1 MLCRVSHSVA
11 LHNGSMKCPR
21 CKSTQISKNGHHHG
35 KQNYICKQCR
45 RQFVEFYNS
54 KGYSNDV
61 KRICLRMYVNGM
73 GFRGIERVTGIN
85 HNIVI
90 NWVREAGLSLPDA
103 PDSDEIPEITE
114 LDELQ
119 TFVGKKKN
127 KVWLWTAVNKRKA
140 GILAWIVGD
149 RSAET
154 FQPLWQI
161 VQTWQSFW
169 YATDGYAVYAK
180 FIDEI
185 SHIVKKTYITRVE
198 GENTRLRHYLARLH
212 RKTLC
217 YSRITRNVRSFASL
231 ATSLSKVLDY
241 PSSCLNHD
249 LIVQRPDFSGVCRIA
264 L

>member
-1 MLCRVSHSVA
+1 
-11 LHNGSMKCPR
+11 MKCPK

-45 RQFVEFYNS
+45 RQFVEFYNL
-54 KGYSNDV
+54 KGYSDDV

-73 GFRGIERVTGIN
+73 GLRGIERVTGIN
-85 HNIVI
+85 HNTVI
-90 NWVREAGLSLPDA
+90 NWVRAGLSLPDA
-103 PDSDEIPEITE
+103 PESEEIPEITE

-127 KVWLWTAVNKRKA
+127 KVWLWTAVNHKTV
-140 GILAWIVGD
+140 GIKTWVVGD

-154 FQPLWQI
+154 FEKLWLQASS
-161 VQTWQSFW
+161 WQSFW

-180 FIDEI
+180 FIDDI
-185 SHIVKKTYITRVE
+185 KQIVSKTYMTRVE

-217 YSRITRNVRSFASL
+217 YSKS
-231 ATSLSKVLDY
+231 
-241 PSSCLNHD
+241 
-249 LIVQRPDFSGVCRIA
+249 
-264 L
+264 